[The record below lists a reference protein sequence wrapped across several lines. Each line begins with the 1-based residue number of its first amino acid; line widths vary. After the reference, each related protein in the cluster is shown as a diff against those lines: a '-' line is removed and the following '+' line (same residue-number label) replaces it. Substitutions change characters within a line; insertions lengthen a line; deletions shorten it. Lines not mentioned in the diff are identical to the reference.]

1 MKLFQ
6 LFIVLLFAVFISGA
20 NAQDTLIL
28 ISGKII
34 VVKAVDLKDYTIA
47 YRPIEKDAKL
57 RTIDPEKVFSIK
69 YRDGSERVIY
79 RSDSL
84 DPIDFS
90 VNDMRLF
97 IKGEQD
103 AREFFRNRPIQVL
116 GFASGVV
123 SGMFGFYGI
132 LGPPLFA
139 TVFGSFSP
147 KVEKRMSFRVNGEAA
162 LIAGIQPMKY
172 LNSVTGTVSSP
183 VFGEGQRLKINSHSV
198 EVYSN
203 VDSAAAE
210 INSTFHRH
218 LVHAAVD
225 HQAIK
230 LYRSDNGA
238 LLTEGA
244 YREGF
249 EKRGRDY
256 KIRRGAISGL
266 LGFLVG
272 SVAFTII
279 YN

>member
-6 LFIVLLFAVFISGA
+6 FFIVLLFVVFISGA
-20 NAQDTLIL
+20 HAQDTLVL

-34 VVKAVDLKDYTIA
+34 VAKSVDLKDYTIA
-47 YRPIEKDAKL
+47 YRSLEKDAKL

-84 DPIDFS
+84 DPIDF
-90 VNDMRLF
+90 
-97 IKGEQD
+97 
-103 AREFFRNRPIQVL
+103 
-116 GFASGVV
+116 
-123 SGMFGFYGI
+123 YGI

-147 KVEKRMSFRVNGEAA
+147 NVEKRMSFRVNGDAA
-162 LIAGIQPMKY
+162 LTAGIQPMKY
-172 LNSVTGTVSSP
+172 LNNVTGIVSSP
-183 VFGEGQRLKINSHSV
+183 VFGEGQRLKLNSHNI

-210 INSTFHRH
+210 INNTFHHH

-230 LYRSDNGA
+230 LYRSANGA
-238 LLTEGA
+238 LLTEGP